1 MLRLRLL
8 TGVIG
13 LGLLLFSIFSGQPFF
28 AIMIAVV
35 AAACTVEV
43 CRLAPGLRTRDPLL
57 ILAVV
62 WAALLA
68 ARHQFGC
75 DFGYGLIIT
84 GPLVISLIMLL
95 PVDGRRRTFVD
106 WAWAT
111 AGAFYVGWL
120 LGLWDGL
127 YLLPSGRSLVLF
139 TMLTTFAYDTGAFFT
154 GRAFGRHKLAPS
166 TSAGKTWEGVAGGT
180 VSALAVALV
189 IRLLTISAFGSFP
202 LSPALVLGAAV
213 LIAVAAQ
220 TGDLVE
226 SAIKRSGNVKDAGTL
241 LPGHGGLL
249 DRFDSLLF
257 TGAALYYYSL
267 WVVA

>member
-1 MLRLRLL
+1 MLRLRFL
-8 TGVIG
+8 TGAIG
-13 LGLLLFSIFSGQPFF
+13 LALLLLSIFSGQPFF
-28 AIMIAVV
+28 TILIAAV
-35 AAACTVEV
+35 AAACAVEV
-43 CRLAPGLRTRDPLL
+43 CRLAPGLHTRDPLL
-57 ILAVV
+57 ILAVG

-68 ARHQFGC
+68 VRHQFGY

-84 GPLVISLIMLL
+84 GPLVISLILLL
-95 PVDGRRRTFVD
+95 PVDGRRRSFAD
-106 WAWAT
+106 WAWAMG
-111 AGAFYVGWL
+111 GALYVGWL

-139 TMLTTFAYDTGAFFT
+139 AMLTTFAYDTGAFFT

-166 TSAGKTWEGVAGGT
+166 TSAGKTWEGDAGGT
-180 VSALAVALV
+180 ASALVVALI
-189 IRLLTISAFGSFP
+189 IRWATISALGSFP
-202 LSPALVLGAAV
+202 LSPALVLGAAA
-213 LIAVAAQ
+213 LIVVAAQ
-220 TGDLVE
+220 TGDLVA

-241 LPGHGGLL
+241 LPGHGGML